1 MEDLSKGYE
10 APAVFSLLLV
20 RMIMR
25 LRLLVRGVDRPGLKL
40 VPEQLGR
47 LTARTFD
54 SHQLT
59 GGLPARLSR

>member
-25 LRLLVRGVDRPGLKL
+25 LQLLICGPYREHVTDFYQSSLVREAKK
-40 VPEQLGR
+40 
-47 LTARTFD
+47 
-54 SHQLT
+54 
-59 GGLPARLSR
+59 